1 MKRQSYQG
9 KTRIVIEPG
18 EYYVSNRDEI
28 LSTLLGSCVAACL
41 YDPVNRVFGMNHFLL
56 AYHQPLEGTKLL
68 HSDAAR
74 YGMYAMELLIN
85 ALLKRGA
92 NKANLRAK
100 AFGGG
105 NVLSLNRPG
114 TQGGNIG
121 EANSAFIRLFLQ
133 NEKIPLV
140 ASSLGGNIGRTI
152 YFMPDDY
159 SVYVKPIAAMKTE
172 KLKTIE
178 QRFLD
183 KNLKEQQTSTS
194 QIDYW

>member
-1 MKRQSYQG
+1 MRKQSYQG
-9 KTRIVIEPG
+9 KTRVIIEPG

-41 YDPVNRVFGMNHFLL
+41 YDPVNRLFGMNHFLL
-56 AYHQPLEGTKLL
+56 AYHQPVNGTALL

-74 YGMYAMELLIN
+74 YGIYAMEMLIN

-92 NKANLRAK
+92 NKTNLLAK

-105 NVLSLNRPG
+105 NVLSLNKQG

-121 EANSAFIRLFLQ
+121 EANSVFIRMFLK
-133 NEKIPLV
+133 NEQIPLV

-152 YFMPDDY
+152 YFMPEDY
-159 SVYVKPIAAMKTE
+159 SVYVKPIEAMKTE
-172 KLKTIE
+172 KIKTIE

-183 KNLKEQQTSTS
+183 KNLREQEKTTS
-194 QIDYW
+194 QVNYW